1 MTFQAAFRLAA
12 LCALTPVRLA
22 AQDSLVHATI
32 DSGTLVRMHPAS
44 GAPVR
49 GRLVQ
54 PLGPSSTVVQF
65 CRYPAPPCTNAL
77 DSSVVHSLPISSL
90 TRLDVQRGSH
100 WDSGAAI
107 GGLIG
112 GALGW
117 FIGAFANGMCES
129 SSGCGPPTAAY
140 FAIGAATFG
149 ALGAFIGGG
158 SPKWG
163 PAP

>member
-1 MTFQAAFRLAA
+1 MKHQALVLVL
-12 LCALTPVRLA
+12 LCAVAPGGLA

-32 DSGTLVRMHPAS
+32 DSGTLVRMHPTS
-44 GAPVR
+44 GEPIR

-54 PLGPSSTVVQF
+54 PLGPSSVVVQF
-65 CRYPAPPCTNAL
+65 CRYPAPPCTNPL
-77 DSSVVHSLPISSL
+77 DSTVIRSLPMSSL

-107 GGLIG
+107 GGLVG

-117 FIGAFANGMCES
+117 LIGAFANGMCES
-129 SSGCGPPTAAY
+129 PNGCGPPTAAY